1 MNLGLVTLNL
11 EDNSKQFKMR
21 KLKPTFRPFS
31 TLISLKLFSDHIFGD
46 NLTYYVCVCV
56 LSCFSCV

>member
-21 KLKPTFRPFS
+21 KLKQTFMPFS

-46 NLTYYVCVCV
+46 NLTYYVCVCA
-56 LSCFSCV
+56 C